1 MSFTR
6 ENYKKAKIFPN
17 PLDKTTKRWYNVNVV
32 DRNRPKTGGIKMA
45 EIKKNE
51 KQIIRD
57 AMAADGI
64 TQKELADALG
74 LVGQQSVG
82 NMLSR
87 KNSMRLDNFVKMLD
101 AMGYAVV
108 VRKKLGESEEW
119 RVEL

>member
-1 MSFTR
+1 
-6 ENYKKAKIFPN
+6 
-17 PLDKTTKRWYNVNVV
+17 
-32 DRNRPKTGGIKMA
+32 MA

-74 LVGQQSVG
+74 LVGQQSIG
-82 NMLSR
+82 NMLTR

-119 RVEL
+119 KVEL

>member
-1 MSFTR
+1 
-6 ENYKKAKIFPN
+6 
-17 PLDKTTKRWYNVNVV
+17 
-32 DRNRPKTGGIKMA
+32 MA

-74 LVGQQSVG
+74 LVGQQSIG
-82 NMLSR
+82 NMLNR

-119 RVEL
+119 KVEL

>member
-1 MSFTR
+1 
-6 ENYKKAKIFPN
+6 
-17 PLDKTTKRWYNVNVV
+17 
-32 DRNRPKTGGIKMA
+32 MA

-64 TQKELADALG
+64 TQKELAEALG

-82 NMLSR
+82 NMLTR

-119 RVEL
+119 KVEL

>member
-1 MSFTR
+1 
-6 ENYKKAKIFPN
+6 
-17 PLDKTTKRWYNVNVV
+17 
-32 DRNRPKTGGIKMA
+32 MA

-82 NMLSR
+82 NMLTR

-119 RVEL
+119 KVEL

>member
-1 MSFTR
+1 
-6 ENYKKAKIFPN
+6 
-17 PLDKTTKRWYNVNVV
+17 
-32 DRNRPKTGGIKMA
+32 MA

-64 TQKELADALG
+64 TQKELAEALG

-119 RVEL
+119 KVEL

>member
-1 MSFTR
+1 
-6 ENYKKAKIFPN
+6 
-17 PLDKTTKRWYNVNVV
+17 
-32 DRNRPKTGGIKMA
+32 MA

-74 LVGQQSVG
+74 LVAQQSVG
-82 NMLSR
+82 NMLAR

>member
-1 MSFTR
+1 
-6 ENYKKAKIFPN
+6 
-17 PLDKTTKRWYNVNVV
+17 
-32 DRNRPKTGGIKMA
+32 MA

-64 TQKELADALG
+64 TQKELAEALG
-74 LVGQQSVG
+74 LVGQQSIG
-82 NMLSR
+82 NMLNR

-119 RVEL
+119 KVEL

>member
-1 MSFTR
+1 
-6 ENYKKAKIFPN
+6 
-17 PLDKTTKRWYNVNVV
+17 
-32 DRNRPKTGGIKMA
+32 MA

-64 TQKELADALG
+64 TQKELAEALG

-82 NMLSR
+82 NMLTR